1 MLETGF
7 RFIFGQNGSC
17 SGDDL
22 NVCSDYTTVA
32 RTSVNRIAAKSLR
45 KQEGMHSKYGK
56 DESCADT
63 GQGGKT
69 SPMEHSLAVLV
80 QDGNIWSRHP

>member
-1 MLETGF
+1 M
-7 RFIFGQNGSC
+7 
-17 SGDDL
+17 
-22 NVCSDYTTVA
+22 A
-32 RTSVNRIAAKSLR
+32 RTSVKRIVIKSAR

-69 SPMEHSLAVLV
+69 SPMEHSLAVLA
-80 QDGNIWSRHP
+80 QDGNIWGRNP

>member
-1 MLETGF
+1 M
-7 RFIFGQNGSC
+7 FGQFGSS

-22 NVCSDYTTVA
+22 NVCSDYATMA
-32 RTSVNRIAAKSLR
+32 RTSVNRIVTKSLR
-45 KQEGMHSKYGK
+45 KREGMHSKYGK

-69 SPMEHSLAVLV
+69 SPMEHSLAVPV
-80 QDGNIWSRHP
+80 RDGNIWSRHP

>member
-1 MLETGF
+1 MRLDSTALVQAM
-7 RFIFGQNGSC
+7 ISTPC
-17 SGDDL
+17 S
-22 NVCSDYTTVA
+22 NYATMA
-32 RTSVNRIAAKSLR
+32 RTSVKRIAVESAR

-56 DESCADT
+56 DASCADT